1 VTAARDARL
10 AVERDAATAGRALRA
25 CRDALVGADVAPL
38 RLEPLGM
45 LREARRLAATGP
57 ADVALAVDHALE
69 MLRGTSNRIVH
80 GDSHPGNVLW
90 TADAPLWSD
99 WEDAHLAPL
108 EWDLACLVARA
119 RLRGDDFG
127 WAETALRAHGGPYD
141 AELLEVCV
149 NARVAQGAA
158 YLAFTGGGGPEA
170 LAERIA
176 WLRRGGRGGG
186 GRPRGASRPARPG
199 GQ

>member
-1 VTAARDARL
+1 V
-10 AVERDAATAGRALRA
+10 AVGRHTVASGDAAIAGHSLRA
-25 CRDALVGADVAPL
+25 CHDGLLGVDAAPL

-45 LREARRLAATGP
+45 LSEAQRLAAPGS
-57 ADVALAVDHALE
+57 AEVAWAVDHALE
-69 MLRGTSNRIVH
+69 LLRGASNRIVH

-90 TADAPLWSD
+90 AADGPLWSD

-141 AELLEVCV
+141 PDLLEVCV
-149 NARVAQGAA
+149 YARVAQGAA
-158 YLAFTGGGGPEA
+158 YLAFTGRGGPEA
-170 LAERIA
+170 LAERVA
-176 WLRRGGRGGG
+176 WLRGGGAGGG
-186 GRPRGASRPARPG
+186 GRPRGASRGALPG
-199 GQ
+199 Q